1 MANKRT
7 VTCAS
12 LGCVA
17 CRSSHRPELPNKP
30 RTLSDSIADQLSS
43 SWRLIETLLRK
54 TLRWHTVWQIESWFL
69 CLYSSESAMSGYV
82 FVAYPCA
89 TNIVVDA
96 IRTAVSTMNARHS
109 EGLIFETW
117 EEMDVPGRFIASEVL
132 QKIDSAEALVADIS
146 RLNFNVT
153 YEIGYGIGRGKR
165 ILLVKNLA
173 VQSQT
178 PTIQEVG
185 IFDTLGYKDYARAND
200 LISFFCSLKD
210 LRPIH
215 VAGKRNEKSPIYL
228 VQPKTK
234 TDYDGLIVAGIK
246 KSHLYF
252 RSFDPSETARLAG
265 PDAVENV
272 AEAYGVILHFLSD
285 EHIDSKIHNIR
296 SAFVAGLADGM
307 DRRSLFIQT
316 GDTPIPLDLRDFV
329 TTCRFPNEFAEAI
342 GKLAE
347 RVYDD
352 RSAVGAL
359 KPSENGSLL
368 ELADLG
374 ASAAEN
380 EITSLGEYYLE
391 TEAFRRAK
399 RREVRLVTG
408 RKGSGKTAIFFMLR
422 DHCRENRKNVVLDL
436 KPEGY
441 QLMKLKDAVTTLLSR
456 GTVEHTIT
464 AFWEYLLW
472 LEVCYKLLEK
482 DQELHK
488 RDHRLFE
495 PYQRLKAAYST
506 DTYSSEGDFAERLKA
521 LLRDIIV
528 AVERKYEGRL
538 GLELTTPQITELV
551 YRHNFH
557 DLRTQIV
564 EYLQYKDELWLLF
577 DNIDKGWAAQ
587 GVNSED
593 LVILRALMEAT
604 RKIERELTKVSITA
618 HTIVFLRNDVFEHLV
633 ESTSDRGK
641 ETRSNVDWDDPEL
654 LQEVIRRRLARALP
668 DDQQDADFSTVWTSI
683 CVPIIDGEDTAQYLI
698 NRSLMRPR
706 SLLDL
711 VGHCKGYALNLGH
724 QRIEK
729 GDIQKGC
736 KAFSND
742 LLSELDLEIRDI
754 FSSGGDLLYAFI
766 ASPTALTREQ
776 LDVTLATHGIAP
788 DLNKKVIDVLLWFGF
803 LGFLWSDGTP
813 RYIYSFNYNMKVL
826 DGIHAKM
833 VSTGDIRYVIN
844 PAFAPALGV
853 S

>member
-1 MANKRT
+1 MTGKA
-7 VTCAS
+7 
-12 LGCVA
+12 
-17 CRSSHRPELPNKP
+17 
-30 RTLSDSIADQLSS
+30 
-43 SWRLIETLLRK
+43 
-54 TLRWHTVWQIESWFL
+54 
-69 CLYSSESAMSGYV
+69 
-82 FVAYPCA
+82 FVAYPSGI
-89 TNIVVDA
+89 NIVVDA
-96 IRTAVSTMNARHS
+96 IRAAVGPLNARRTD
-109 EGLIFETW
+109 GLIFETW
-117 EEMDVPGRFIASEVL
+117 EEMDVPGRFIANEIL
-132 QKIDSAEALVADIS
+132 HEIDSAEALVADIS
-146 RLNFNVT
+146 RLNFNVV

-165 ILLVKNLA
+165 ILLVKNRA
-173 VQSQT
+173 VQPQA

-185 IFDTLGYKDYARAND
+185 IFDTLGYKEYATAED
-200 LISFFCSLKD
+200 LIAFLGSVKD

-215 VAGKRNEKSPIYL
+215 VADKRNEKSPIYL

-246 KSHLYF
+246 KAHLYF
-252 RSFDPSETARLAG
+252 RSYDPAETARLPG
-265 PDAVENV
+265 PDAVANV
-272 AEAYGVILHFLSD
+272 AEAYGIVLHFLPD
-285 EHIDSKIHNIR
+285 EHVDAKAHNIR

-316 GDTPIPLDLRDFV
+316 GETPIPLDLRDFV
-329 TTCRFPNEFAEAI
+329 TTCRFPNEFREAI
-342 GKLAE
+342 GELAE

-352 RSAVGAL
+352 RSVAGAL
-359 KPSENGSLL
+359 KPNENGSLL

-422 DHCRENRKNVVLDL
+422 DHVRINRQNVVLDL

-441 QLMKLKDAVTTLLSR
+441 QLMKLKDAVTNLLSK

-472 LEVCYKLLEK
+472 LEICYKLLEK

-495 PYQRLKAAYST
+495 PYQRLKAAYLT
-506 DTYSSEGDFAERLKA
+506 DAYSNEGDFAERLKA
-521 LLRDIIV
+521 LLRDIIL
-528 AVERKYEGRL
+528 AVEKKYEGHM
-538 GLELTTPQITELV
+538 GVELTTPQITELV
-551 YRHNFH
+551 YRHDFH
-557 DLRTQIV
+557 DLKNQIV
-564 EYLQYKDELWLLF
+564 SYLHFKEELWLLF

-587 GVNSED
+587 GVNAED

-618 HTIVFLRNDVFEHLV
+618 HTILFLRNDVFEHLV
-633 ESTSDRGK
+633 DSTSDRGK

-654 LQEVIRRRLARALP
+654 LREVIRRRIARALP
-668 DDQQDADFSTVWTSI
+668 EEQQDANFSTVWTSV
-683 CVPIIDGEDTAQYLI
+683 CVPIIDGEDSAQYLI
-698 NRSLMRPR
+698 DRSLMRPR

-729 GDIQKGC
+729 DDIQKGC

-742 LLSELDLEIRDI
+742 LLSELDLEIRDV
-754 FSSGGDLLYAFI
+754 FPSADHLLYAFI
-766 ASPTALTREQ
+766 GSPTMLARDQLEASLT
-776 LDVTLATHGIAP
+776 THGIAP
-788 DLNKKVIDVLLWFGF
+788 ETLGKVINVLLWFGF
-803 LGFLWSDGTP
+803 LGFLWSDGTV

-826 DGIHAKM
+826 EGTHNKM
-833 VSTGDIRYVIN
+833 VSAGNVKYIIN

>member
-1 MANKRT
+1 
-7 VTCAS
+7 
-12 LGCVA
+12 
-17 CRSSHRPELPNKP
+17 
-30 RTLSDSIADQLSS
+30 
-43 SWRLIETLLRK
+43 
-54 TLRWHTVWQIESWFL
+54 
-69 CLYSSESAMSGYV
+69 MSGKV

-89 TNIVVDA
+89 TNLVVDA
-96 IRTAVSTMNARHS
+96 IRAAVGPMNARRS
-109 EGLIFETW
+109 EGLVFETW
-117 EEMDVPGRFIASEVL
+117 EEMDIPGRFIASEIL
-132 QKIDSAEALVADIS
+132 QHIDSAEALVADIS
-146 RLNFNVT
+146 RLNFNVV

-165 ILLVKNLA
+165 ILLVRNRA
-173 VQSQT
+173 VQPHT

-185 IFDTLGYKDYARAND
+185 IFDSLGYKDYATAD
-200 LISFFCSLKD
+200 ELISFLGSVKD

-215 VAGKRNEKSPIYL
+215 VADKRNEKSPIYL

-252 RSFDPSETARLAG
+252 RSFDPAETTRLPG
-265 PDAVENV
+265 PDAVANV

-285 EHIDSKIHNIR
+285 DHVDAKIHNIR

-316 GDTPIPLDLRDFV
+316 GETPVPLDLRDFV
-329 TTCRFPNEFAEAI
+329 TTCRFPNEFRAAI
-342 GKLAE
+342 GELAE

-352 RSAVGAL
+352 RSVVGAL
-359 KPSENGSLL
+359 KPTESGSLL
-368 ELADLG
+368 ALADLG

-422 DHCRENRKNVVLDL
+422 DHVRTNRQNVVLDL

-441 QLMKLKDAVTTLLSR
+441 QLMKLKDAVTNLLSK

-495 PYQRLKAAYST
+495 PYQRLKAAYLT
-506 DTYSSEGDFAERLKA
+506 DAYSNEGDFAERLKA
-521 LLRDIIV
+521 LLRDIII
-528 AVERKYEGRL
+528 AIEKKYEGRL

-551 YRHNFH
+551 YRHDFH
-557 DLRTQIV
+557 DLRDQIV
-564 EYLQYKDELWLLF
+564 SYLHYKNELWLLF

-587 GVNSED
+587 GVNAED

-618 HTIVFLRNDVFEHLV
+618 HTILFLRNDVFEHLV
-633 ESTSDRGK
+633 DSTADRGK

-654 LQEVIRRRLARALP
+654 LREVIRRRVARALP
-668 DDQQDADFSTVWTSI
+668 EEQQDANFSTVWTNI
-683 CVPIIDGEDTAQYLI
+683 CVPIVDGEDSAQYLI
-698 NRSLMRPR
+698 DRSLMRPR

-729 GDIQKGC
+729 DDILKGC

-742 LLSELDLEIRDI
+742 LLSELDLEIRDV
-754 FSSGGDLLYAFI
+754 FPSADHLLYAFI
-766 ASPTALTREQ
+766 ASPTTLTREQ
-776 LDVTLATHGIAP
+776 LETTLTDHGIAP
-788 DLNKKVIDVLLWFGF
+788 DSVKKVIDVLLWFGF
-803 LGFLWSDGTP
+803 LGFLWSDETA

-826 DGIHAKM
+826 DGTHSKL
-833 VSTGDIRYVIN
+833 VSSGNVKYVIN

>member
-1 MANKRT
+1 
-7 VTCAS
+7 
-12 LGCVA
+12 
-17 CRSSHRPELPNKP
+17 
-30 RTLSDSIADQLSS
+30 
-43 SWRLIETLLRK
+43 
-54 TLRWHTVWQIESWFL
+54 
-69 CLYSSESAMSGYV
+69 MSGKA
-82 FVAYPCA
+82 FVAYPSGI
-89 TNIVVDA
+89 NLVVDA
-96 IRTAVSTMNARHS
+96 IRSAVGRANARRTDT
-109 EGLIFETW
+109 LIFETW
-117 EEMDVPGRFIASEVL
+117 EELDIPGRFIVSEIL
-132 QKIDSAEALVADIS
+132 EHIDDAEALIADIS
-146 RLNFNVT
+146 RLNFNVV
-153 YEIGYGIGRGKR
+153 YEIGYGVGRGKR
-165 ILLVKNLA
+165 ILLVKNRA
-173 VQSQT
+173 VQPQS

-185 IFDTLGYKDYARAND
+185 IFDTLGYKEYATTEE
-200 LISFFCSLKD
+200 LLEFLVSVKD

-215 VAGKRNEKSPIYL
+215 VTDKRNEKSPIYL

-252 RSFDPSETARLAG
+252 RSYDPAETARLPG
-265 PDAVENV
+265 PDAAANV
-272 AEAYGVILHFLSD
+272 AESYGIVLHFLPD
-285 EHIDSKIHNIR
+285 EHVDAKVHNIR

-329 TTCRFPNEFAEAI
+329 TTCRFPNEFREAI
-342 GKLAE
+342 GELAE

-352 RSAVGAL
+352 RSVAGAL
-359 KPSENGSLL
+359 KTTASGTLL

-380 EITSLGEYYLE
+380 EITSLSEYYLE

-422 DHCRENRKNVVLDL
+422 DSVRANRQNIVLDL

-441 QLMKLKDAVTTLLSR
+441 QLMKLKDAVTKLLSK

-495 PYQRLKAAYST
+495 PYQRLKAAYLT
-506 DTYSSEGDFAERLKA
+506 DAYSNEGDFAERLKA
-521 LLRDIIV
+521 LLRDIIL
-528 AVERKYEGRL
+528 AVEKKYG
-538 GLELTTPQITELV
+538 GQVDVELTTPQITELV
-551 YRHNFH
+551 YRHDFL
-557 DLRTQIV
+557 DLRDQILS
-564 EYLQYKDELWLLF
+564 YLRYKEEFWLLF

-587 GVNSED
+587 GVNAED

-618 HTIVFLRNDVFEHLV
+618 HTIIFLRNDIFEHLV
-633 ESTSDRGK
+633 DSTSDRGK
-641 ETRSNVDWDDPEL
+641 ETRSNVDWDDAEL
-654 LQEVIRRRLARALP
+654 LRELVRRRIARALP
-668 DDQQDADFSTVWTSI
+668 EEQQGANFSTVWTNI
-683 CVPIIDGEDTAQYLI
+683 CVPIIDGEDSAQYLI
-698 NRSLMRPR
+698 DRSLMRPR

-711 VGHCKGYALNLGH
+711 IGHCKGYALNLGH

-729 GDIQKGC
+729 DDVQKGC
-736 KAFSND
+736 NAFSND
-742 LLSELDLEIRDI
+742 LLSELDLEIRDV
-754 FSSGGDLLYAFI
+754 FPSADHLLYAFI
-766 ASPTALTREQ
+766 ASPATLTREQ
-776 LDVTLATHGIAP
+776 LEKALTSHGVSAEV
-788 DLNKKVIDVLLWFGF
+788 LEKVITVLLWFGF
-803 LGFLWSDGTP
+803 LGFLWMDGTT

-826 DGIHAKM
+826 EGTHNKM
-833 VSTGDIRYVIN
+833 LSAGNIKYTIN